1 MRGAANSAPTPSFRT
16 GRGRGPAPIVAAPST
31 PPARNLRTPR
41 TERTGRSARSMAND
55 PLWYKDAILYELH
68 VKAYSDGNGDGM
80 GDFGGLLARLDHI
93 QQLGGDC
100 SWLLPMYPSPL

>member
-16 GRGRGPAPIVAAPST
+16 RRVGGPAPIAAAP
-31 PPARNLRTPR
+31 PPHPARKLRTTR
-41 TERTGRSARSMAND
+41 TERTGRSARTMAND

-80 GDFGGLLARLDHI
+80 GDFGGLLARPRHI
-93 QQLGGDC
+93 PQPRWAPQC
-100 SWLLPMYPSPL
+100 AHT